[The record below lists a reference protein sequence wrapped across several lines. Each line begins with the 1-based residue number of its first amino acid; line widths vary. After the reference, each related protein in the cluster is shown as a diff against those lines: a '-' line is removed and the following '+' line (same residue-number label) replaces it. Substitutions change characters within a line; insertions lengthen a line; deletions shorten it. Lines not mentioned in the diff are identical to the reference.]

1 MYWNIYWNR
10 SERSNNH
17 GGMVTMNFHVI
28 ENGFRTE
35 LGYGELLISGNEN
48 DGFRPFELMITSI
61 VGCAGSVFLKI
72 LEKQRTRFEDLSIT
86 VEIERNPEEANRLE
100 WLKLNFT
107 IKGYNLNIDRLYK
120 NLELSR
126 KNCSMIRSVEKSIKI
141 EETLQII
148 ELS

>member
-1 MYWNIYWNR
+1 MYA
-10 SERSNNH
+10 
-17 GGMVTMNFHVI
+17 GD
-28 ENGFRTE
+28 
-35 LGYGELLISGNEN
+35 EN
-48 DGFRPFELMITSI
+48 DEVRPVVLMINSN
-61 VGCAGSVFLKI
+61 VDCACSVFLKI

>member
-1 MYWNIYWNR
+1 
-10 SERSNNH
+10 
-17 GGMVTMNFHVI
+17 MNFNVKGMGMSADL
-28 ENGFRTE
+28 N
-35 LGYGELLISGNEN
+35 YGELIISGNE
-48 DGFRPFELMITSI
+48 DYGFRPFELMIASI

-72 LEKQRTRFEDLSIT
+72 LEKQRTHFEDLSIT

-107 IKGYNLNIDRLYK
+107 IKGYNLNIDRLYR

-126 KNCSMIRSVEKSIKI
+126 KNCSMIRSVENSIKI